1 MLVLLRRQSPLLIR
15 SDLMTNTASS
25 APLDAYKQAVATAF
39 DAALAAGHPAQ
50 ITADAMASLGHMP
63 TAVIAIGKAAASM
76 AGAVRAAGCM
86 APGIMVTTDENFAEI
101 DNMRCF
107 ASAHPVPD
115 ERGIIAAQAVGAFA
129 DNLTADDELL
139 LLISGGGSALVP
151 APPSPL
157 TLADKQSLNEALLA
171 SGLDIH
177 AMNVVRRLFSDLK
190 GGRLARR
197 AHPASMTAFLLS
209 DVPGDRLES
218 IASGPAAPDPVPFE
232 DAIRLMADHGLDQLP
247 FARAHL
253 AALAKDPSR
262 QPVRPGDPVMDGVAS
277 HILASNQLCQD
288 AAMTALMAALIG
300 GVDACDQDDAGLASF
315 ALPPLVDDVRVCAR
329 HLATSVCAAAPAS
342 VATPATLAN
351 KAVTKYAVTGGE
363 TTVQLGDGPVGLGGR
378 SQELAL
384 AFAAEMHDRSDAPH
398 RWVILAGGTDGR
410 DGPTDAAGALIT
422 SDDTA
427 LDIWDRD
434 AVAAT
439 LAAHDAHP
447 FLDFHNLLLRV
458 NPTGTNLADLA
469 IVIAE
474 WSPDG
479 KS

>member
-1 MLVLLRRQSPLLIR
+1 
-15 SDLMTNTASS
+15 MTNTASGAS
-25 APLDAYKQAVATAF
+25 LDAYKQAVATAF

-107 ASAHPVPD
+107 AGAHPVPD

-139 LLISGGGSALVP
+139 LLISGGGSALIP

-253 AALAKDPSR
+253 AALANDQSR
-262 QPVRPGDPVMDGVAS
+262 QPVRPGDPVINGVAN

-288 AAMTALMAALIG
+288 AAMAALIDG
-300 GVDACDQDDAGLASF
+300 FGEIDSGFASF
-315 ALPPLVDDVRVCAR
+315 TLPPLVDEVRVCAR
-329 HLATSVCAAAPAS
+329 HLAASVCAAAPAS
-342 VATPATLAN
+342 PATLAN
-351 KAVTKYAVTGGE
+351 KTVTKYAVTGGE

-384 AFAAEMHDRSDAPH
+384 AFAAEMHDRPDAPR

-427 LDIWDRD
+427 LDVWDRD
-434 AVAAT
+434 AVAAA
-439 LAAHDAHP
+439 LAAHDTHP

-458 NPTGTNLADLA
+458 NPTGTNLADLV

-474 WSPDG
+474 WSHDG
-479 KS
+479 QS